1 MIAILLLMPWLP
13 FCVYAM
19 FVFSWPTF
27 WGPLMPNLYYYHI
40 CTGLTHLLRSLE
52 KTALSVLTPS
62 CLGWRWTVL
71 WPISVRE
78 EAQLTG
84 LGGQLHIMV
93 IKWEKLLSRVKI
105 GYFCIIVSS
114 AVPKRN
120 NRYADK
126 SHIERLQMVS
136 AFSYWVG

>member
-1 MIAILLLMPWLP
+1 
-13 FCVYAM
+13 
-19 FVFSWPTF
+19 
-27 WGPLMPNLYYYHI
+27 MPNLYFYHVCI
-40 CTGLTHLLRSLE
+40 TTIFVLMLTHLLRSLE

-105 GYFCIIVSS
+105 GCFCINVSL
-114 AVPKRN
+114 AVPERN
-120 NRYADK
+120 NGYADI

-136 AFSYWVG
+136 AFSY

>member
-1 MIAILLLMPWLP
+1 M
-13 FCVYAM
+13 
-19 FVFSWPTF
+19 
-27 WGPLMPNLYYYHI
+27 
-40 CTGLTHLLRSLE
+40 
-52 KTALSVLTPS
+52 
-62 CLGWRWTVL
+62 L

-105 GYFCIIVSS
+105 SCFFCINVSS
-114 AVPKRN
+114 AVPERN
-120 NRYADK
+120 NRYADI

-136 AFSYWVG
+136 AFS